1 MSERAADVRERYRE
15 LVSDGPAFMES
26 LLTALPS
33 VIWPQPER
41 LDRAGL
47 AALFEARSEPVAWTS
62 DALRL
67 EGVDRPGKHWGHW
80 TGLYYVQEEASL
92 LPARLL
98 DAKPGERVLDLCA
111 APGSKTA
118 RLAFALENRG
128 TIVANDRKA
137 TRHAATSA
145 SLARLGLANVT
156 TTVADGSTLPDA
168 IGTWD
173 CVLVDAPCTAEGN
186 LGPRTRESGD
196 YRTFIAGVQE
206 ALLRRAL
213 ALCRPGG
220 RVVYSTCTFAPEE
233 NEAVLDAALRAFE
246 DVDVV
251 EAEIDG
257 LRTSPGID
265 AWRGRTFDPRVRRA
279 LRLWPHESGTG
290 GFFAALLHKAGDGV
304 AEGGVPVMTRAEP
317 ALASAAVQGLVT
329 RYGVPEEA
337 FAGLHL
343 LARGRYARL
352 VPSDHLMPAA
362 AEHVA
367 SGLELARNR
376 PRGKIATA
384 AALRFG
390 REATR
395 QIIDLDLDRA
405 RAYLARERVPLRPS
419 DRERSAG
426 GYVIVRHGPHALGM
440 ALDRGDHLESEF
452 PSAWR

>member
-118 RLAFALENRG
+118 RIAFALENRG

-213 ALCRPGG
+213 ELCRPGG

-251 EAEIDG
+251 EVEIDG

-304 AEGGVPVMTRAEP
+304 AEGGVPVVRSSATEGFELLLRPDGASTLTVRFDPRDWLSSASFDSLVEDAACSVGAEVVCAGSVEQRCAADGGVAEMRDCADFDQACVRGVGCVDSVALDADGIARWP
-317 ALASAAVQGLVT
+317 ATPPGTGAAWT
-329 RYGVPEEA
+329 
-337 FAGLHL
+337 
-343 LARGRYARL
+343 
-352 VPSDHLMPAA
+352 
-362 AEHVA
+362 
-367 SGLELARNR
+367 
-376 PRGKIATA
+376 ATA
-384 AALRFG
+384 
-390 REATR
+390 
-395 QIIDLDLDRA
+395 
-405 RAYLARERVPLRPS
+405 
-419 DRERSAG
+419 
-426 GYVIVRHGPHALGM
+426 
-440 ALDRGDHLESEF
+440 
-452 PSAWR
+452 